1 MTNRPISP
9 ELHGILDYG
18 LTVANTVVPGM
29 LNMSTKAKSL
39 FRTIAVIQGG
49 LGAVTDQPLAV
60 QRIVPFPMHGL
71 IDKASAPLYL
81 LAPFVTGVFRE
92 RKARN
97 WWLLVGTTLVVVYN
111 LTDWSQPKPGKK
123 RKRR

>member
-9 ELHGILDYG
+9 QLHGILDYG
-18 LTVANTVVPGM
+18 LAAANAVVPGV

-39 FRTIAVIQGG
+39 FRTFAVIQGG
-49 LGAVTDQPLAV
+49 LNAVTDQPLAV
-60 QRIVPFPMHGL
+60 QKIVPFPMHGL

-81 LAPFVTGVFRE
+81 LAPFVTGVIRE
-92 RKARN
+92 RRARN
-97 WWLLVGTTLVVVYN
+97 WWLLVGVALVAVYN
-111 LTDWSQPKPGKK
+111 LTDWSASKPGKK

>member
-18 LTVANTVVPGM
+18 LTVANTVVPSM
-29 LNMSTKAKSL
+29 LNMSSKARSL
-39 FRTIAVIQGG
+39 FRTFAVIQGG

-60 QRIVPFPMHGL
+60 QKIVPFPMHGL

-81 LAPFVTGVFRE
+81 LAPFVTGVIRE

>member
-18 LTVANTVVPGM
+18 MTVANSVVPGW
-29 LNMSTKAKSL
+29 LSMSTKARAL
-39 FRTIAVIQGG
+39 FRTVAVIQGG
-49 LGAVTDQPLAV
+49 LNAVTDQPLAV
-60 QRIVPFPMHGL
+60 QKIVPFPMHGL

-81 LAPFVTGVFRE
+81 LAPFLTGVIRE
-92 RKARN
+92 RRARN
-97 WWLLVGTTLVVVYN
+97 WWLLVGVALVGVYN

>member
-1 MTNRPISP
+1 M
-9 ELHGILDYG
+9 
-18 LTVANTVVPGM
+18 
-29 LNMSTKAKSL
+29 L
-39 FRTIAVIQGG
+39 FRTFAVIQGG
-49 LGAVTDQPLAV
+49 LNALTDQPLAV
-60 QRIVPFPMHGL
+60 QKIVPFPMHGL

-97 WWLLVGTTLVVVYN
+97 WWLLVGATLVVVYN

>member
-18 LTVANTVVPGM
+18 MTVANSVVPGW
-29 LNMSTKAKSL
+29 LNMSTKARAL
-39 FRTIAVIQGG
+39 FRTVAVIQGG
-49 LGAVTDQPLAV
+49 LNALTDQPLAV
-60 QRIVPFPMHGL
+60 QKIVPFPMHGL

-81 LAPFVTGVFRE
+81 LAPFLTGVIRE
-92 RKARN
+92 RRART
-97 WWLLVGTTLVVVYN
+97 WWLLVGVALVAVYN